1 MKVSYVVTLNASE
14 LKSIKR
20 VLAEIAPDEAIT
32 KGEIKITQRSKL
44 SSMMVKAK
52 LKRTA
57 RIEMEVEISE
67 EYTEWYADTV
77 ERLAP
82 LIRGLIPQLINIG
95 EEATKCAGR
104 LPQDTDQVTETEG
117 V

>member
-1 MKVSYVVTLNASE
+1 MKVSYVVTMNANE
-14 LKSIKR
+14 LKALGRIMTE
-20 VLAEIAPDEAIT
+20 LAPGEAIK

-44 SSMMVKAK
+44 SSTMVKFK
-52 LKRTA
+52 VKRTV

-67 EYTEWYADTV
+67 DYLAWYADSV